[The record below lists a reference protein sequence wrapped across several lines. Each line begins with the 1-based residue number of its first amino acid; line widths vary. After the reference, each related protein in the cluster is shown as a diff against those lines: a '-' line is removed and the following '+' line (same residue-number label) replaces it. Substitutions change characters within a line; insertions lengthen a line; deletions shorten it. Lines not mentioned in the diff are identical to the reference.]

1 MLFTE
6 TLVKEHFILYKEEIS
21 TKVQKKEKKAEWN
34 FFSVGEI
41 KGMLMCIRDDG
52 MQII

>member
-6 TLVKEHFILYKEEIS
+6 TLLKEHFILYKEEIS
-21 TKVQKKEKKAEWN
+21 TKVQKNGRMN

-41 KGMLMCIRDDG
+41 KDSGM
-52 MQII
+52 